1 MTDWPKV
8 AAWTIAILFCAACWA
23 AFFWWVAS

>member
-8 AAWTIAILFCAACWA
+8 AAWTIATLFCAVCRA
-23 AFFWWVAS
+23 AFLGWVLS